1 MAKPASQLAR
11 ASSDGNWTELNA
23 WLRAETSTTKLQ
35 GALDAELSRVKPRM
49 QFVLRIHSR
58 LGVVKRELE
67 RVALRAA
74 VRKKLST
81 SKPKKT

>member
-1 MAKPASQLAR
+1 MAKPASQLAS

-23 WLRAETSTTKLQ
+23 WLRDETNATKLQ
-35 GALDAELSRVKPRM
+35 EALDAELSRPRPRM

-67 RVALRAA
+67 RAALRAL
-74 VRKKLST
+74 VKKKLRA
-81 SKPKKT
+81 KPTD